1 MTIKRVRNCTP
12 HPVRI
17 LLGGGEF
24 VFEPSGDLARIE
36 TDERCGD
43 ALMGIPVSY
52 VDYGRVSGL
61 PDEEEDTALIVS
73 QMVAQEL
80 EERDSAEA
88 VLKSAEIRL
97 ATAADSAPPSNE
109 EVAAGVVALAEQQAS
124 QPQPHAHASH

>member
-43 ALMGIPVSY
+43 AFMGIPVSY

-80 EERDSAEA
+80 EERDDLYFPIGLVRDEKTHK
-88 VLKSAEIRL
+88 VLGAKGLGKIRRK
-97 ATAADSAPPSNE
+97 
-109 EVAAGVVALAEQQAS
+109 
-124 QPQPHAHASH
+124 